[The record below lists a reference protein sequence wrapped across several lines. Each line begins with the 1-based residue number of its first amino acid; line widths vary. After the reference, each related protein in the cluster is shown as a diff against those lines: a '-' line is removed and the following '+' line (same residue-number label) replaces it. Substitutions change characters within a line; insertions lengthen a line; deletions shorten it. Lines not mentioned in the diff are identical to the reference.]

1 MKTWLMGFC
10 LLFAVCAN
18 AQYGPSGC
26 YQTEWQYKVALAEQ
40 QQQNQDRIDSL
51 KSDVERKQIEA
62 DSAKKYIETLRQS
75 LLDEKKLIPRDP
87 WREIYGEK
95 KYMSADSGFVKFS
108 GQIQQI
114 AQNGIR
120 VWGQYGNSP
129 QVEYF
134 VLNFPYH
141 FEAGESIDPAKNY
154 AAFENGEFSFITE
167 DGYAKTLPKLN
178 YGNPCTR
185 PENGLA
191 IEIAAQQLN
200 DSDNE
205 QIKNATKNAASKQ
218 ADLDAAQKALRDF
231 LGAIEA
237 AYKVD
242 QDLTLKNDQEQAD
255 KGDPA
260 ALRRM
265 GERYRD
271 GEGVGKNLAKSAEF
285 FKRADEATAAE
296 VNRIDEEYKLKE
308 QAARQEKFNKNL
320 DLANK
325 GYINRDKRSINSV
338 IYVGRCY
345 RDGNGV
351 GKDLSKARE
360 YFQKACDL
368 GSDEA
373 VKLLSSCD

>member
-10 LLFAVCAN
+10 LLFAVCAD
-18 AQYGPSGC
+18 AQYGPSGR
-26 YQTEWQYKVALAEQ
+26 YQTEWQYKVALAE

-51 KSDVERKQIEA
+51 KSDVERKQIEV

-75 LLDEKKLIPRDP
+75 LLDKKKLIPRDP

-108 GQIQQI
+108 GQIQEI

-120 VWGQYGNSP
+120 VFGQWGNSP
-129 QVEYF
+129 NIEYF

-141 FEAGESIDPAKNY
+141 FGVGESIDPTKIY
-154 AAFENGEFSFITE
+154 AAFEDGTFHYITE

-178 YGNPCTR
+178 YGNPCTK
-185 PENGLA
+185 PENGLS
-191 IEIAAQQLN
+191 IETAAQQLN
-200 DSDNE
+200 AEDNE

-237 AYKVD
+237 A
-242 QDLTLKNDQEQAD
+242 QDLALKNDQEQAGKD
-255 KGDPA
+255 DPA

-271 GEGVGKNLAKSAEF
+271 GEGVEKNLVKSAEY
-285 FKRADEATAAE
+285 FKRADEVTAAE

-308 QAARQEKFNKNL
+308 QAAKQQKFNKNL

-325 GYINRDKRSINSV
+325 GYIDRNKGCINSI

-351 GKDLSKARE
+351 EKDLSKARE

-373 VKLLSSCD
+373 VKLLSSCE

>member
-10 LLFAVCAN
+10 LLFAVYTN
-18 AQYGPSGC
+18 AQYGPSGR

-40 QQQNQDRIDSL
+40 QQNQDRIDSL
-51 KSDVERKQIEA
+51 KSDVEQKQIEA
-62 DSAKKYIETLRQS
+62 DSAKKYFETLRQS
-75 LLDEKKLIPRDP
+75 LLDDKKKLIPRDP

-95 KYMSADSGFVKFS
+95 KYVSAGSGFVKFS
-108 GQIQQI
+108 GQIQEI

-120 VWGQYGNSP
+120 VFGQWGNSEN
-129 QVEYF
+129 VEYF

-141 FEAGESIDPAKNY
+141 FGVGESIDPTKIY
-154 AAFENGEFSFITE
+154 AAFKDGTFHYITE

-191 IEIAAQQLN
+191 TEIAAQQLN
-200 DSDNE
+200 DEDNE
-205 QIKNATKNAASKQ
+205 QIKNANENATSKQ

-231 LGAIEA
+231 LGAIKA
-237 AYKVD
+237 T
-242 QDLTLKNDQEQAD
+242 QDLALKTNQEQAD

-271 GEGVGKNLAKSAEF
+271 GEGVEKNLAKSVEYF
-285 FKRADEATAAE
+285 QKADEANAAE

-325 GYINRDKRSINSV
+325 GYISRDKGSINSI

-351 GKDLSKARE
+351 GKDMSEARE

-368 GSDEA
+368 GSNEA
-373 VKLLSSCD
+373 VKLLSTCD